1 MQSSALTI
9 LAIARETV
17 SHITLC
23 EAYGISKEELMNTVE
38 SPATTAYGG
47 YLIDVAV
54 RVGSMFFIPSI
65 GSLYTLSR
73 ATNPS

>member
-1 MQSSALTI
+1 
-9 LAIARETV
+9 
-17 SHITLC
+17 
-23 EAYGISKEELMNTVE
+23 MNTVE